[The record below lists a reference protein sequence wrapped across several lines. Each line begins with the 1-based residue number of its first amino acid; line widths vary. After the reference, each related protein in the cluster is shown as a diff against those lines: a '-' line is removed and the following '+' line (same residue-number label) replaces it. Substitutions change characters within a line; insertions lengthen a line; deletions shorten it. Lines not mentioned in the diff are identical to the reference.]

1 MANNNITEFILLG
14 LTQDPRRQKII
25 FVIFFVFYVGKL
37 VGNLLIFV
45 TIKFSWTLG
54 SPMYF
59 FIFHLSVSDTCF
71 STSIAPRLIVDAL
84 ASKKKNKNKNIS
96 YNECMTQV
104 FALHIHG
111 CMEIFVLIL
120 MAVDHYVAICKPLHY
135 PTIMRHQACILLIVF
150 AWIGSFIHS
159 MAQIILALRLP
170 SCGPNLI
177 DHYCCELQP
186 CWNLPA
192 CTLMQSAC
200 CWCLTVG
207 PYAQAALW
215 FWWSHTLL
223 SCIPWETT
231 VQKERKKVLSTFT
244 SHIIVLILFF
254 GPCIFIY
261 TCPPTTFP
269 MDKMV
274 AVFYTI
280 GTPFLNL
287 LICTLRNAEVKYAM
301 RRLWYVKITLESKRW
316 IEGFLWLLIEWWF
329 DWLKRSNMNV
339 YNVIYSCT
347 AITHKTV
354 LLFSVLLPT

>member
-1 MANNNITEFILLG
+1 MHVIVFFSFADLLFLIWTFSILTETMMANNNITEFILLG

-231 VQKERKKVLSTFT
+231 VHKERKKFSPLS
-244 SHIIVLILFF
+244 
-254 GPCIFIY
+254 
-261 TCPPTTFP
+261 
-269 MDKMV
+269 
-274 AVFYTI
+274 
-280 GTPFLNL
+280 
-287 LICTLRNAEVKYAM
+287 LR
-301 RRLWYVKITLESKRW
+301 IS
-316 IEGFLWLLIEWWF
+316 
-329 DWLKRSNMNV
+329 
-339 YNVIYSCT
+339 
-347 AITHKTV
+347 
-354 LLFSVLLPT
+354 LFSSYSLAHVYLYTHAPNHLPHGQDGGCVLYYWNTLSQSTHLHIEECISEICHEKVMVCQNYFRKQKMNWGVSLITYWMMVWLT

>member
-84 ASKKKNKNKNIS
+84 ASKKKKQNKNKNIS

-231 VQKERKKVLSTFT
+231 VQKERKKFSPLSLRISLFSSYSLAHVYLYTHAPQPPSPWTRWWLCF
-244 SHIIVLILFF
+244 ILLEH
-254 GPCIFIY
+254 
-261 TCPPTTFP
+261 
-269 MDKMV
+269 
-274 AVFYTI
+274 
-280 GTPFLNL
+280 PF
-287 LICTLRNAEVKYAM
+287 
-301 RRLWYVKITLESKRW
+301 W
-316 IEGFLWLLIEWWF
+316 
-329 DWLKRSNMNV
+329 
-339 YNVIYSCT
+339 IYSF
-347 AITHKTV
+347 AHWGMQKWNMPWEGYGMSK
-354 LLFSVLLPT
+354 LL